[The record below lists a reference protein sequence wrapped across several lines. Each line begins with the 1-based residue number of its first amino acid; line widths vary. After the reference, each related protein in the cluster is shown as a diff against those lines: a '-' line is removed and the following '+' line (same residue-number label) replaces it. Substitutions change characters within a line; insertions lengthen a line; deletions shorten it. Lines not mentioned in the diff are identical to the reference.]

1 MMIRICLLI
10 ISTILTVLFAVFA
23 IMGKKYESYIESL
36 DDEEY
41 PLKEL
46 YVAGFVLSN
55 IKLFSLK
62 RKLKEDLVSHA
73 KLLYVPRFAEFYAN
87 LAWAQALTFVHLFLC
102 ISFWFAAM
110 MDSGSLFIF
119 VIGLAFSFYVGY
131 YWLSK
136 IKNDLVKRQ
145 AACEDELPEIVSS
158 LALLINSGMTLSD
171 AWSTVAYSKEST
183 AGKLMQEACIEMKN
197 GVSAQE
203 AIYRFG
209 VVTNSSEMKKFTSSL
224 AQGMQKGSDEISQF
238 LMAQASEQWAFKKQR
253 MLQKG
258 EVAASKMLIP
268 IVLIF
273 VGVLVII
280 ISTALGG
287 AFL

>member
-110 MDSGSLFIF
+110 MDSGSLFF
-119 VIGLAFSFYVGY
+119 LVIGLAFSFYAGY

>member
-1 MMIRICLLI
+1 MMIRICLLT
-10 ISTILTVLFAVFA
+10 ISTILTVLFAVFS
-23 IMGKKYESYIESL
+23 IIGKKYESYLESP
-36 DDEEY
+36 DAEEY

-46 YVAGFVLSN
+46 YVAGYVLAN
-55 IKLFSLK
+55 NKLFSLR
-62 RKLKEDLVSHA
+62 RKQKEDLVSHA
-73 KLLYVPRFAEFYAN
+73 KLLYGTHFAEFYAN

-102 ISFWFAAM
+102 VSFWFAAM
-110 MDSGSLFIF
+110 MDSGSLMILVF
-119 VIGLAFSFYVGY
+119 GLAVSFFIGY
-131 YWLSK
+131 YWLGK

-145 AACEDELPEIVSS
+145 EACEAELPEIVSS

-171 AWSTVAYSKEST
+171 AWSTVAYSKESICS
-183 AGKLMQEACIEMKN
+183 KLMQGACVEMKN

-209 VVTNSSEMKKFTSSL
+209 VITNSREMKKFTSSL

-258 EVAASKMLIP
+258 EVAASTMLIP

>member
-1 MMIRICLLI
+1 MMVRIVLLI

-23 IMGKKYESYIESL
+23 IIGKRYEHYLESP
-36 DDEEY
+36 DAEEY
-41 PLKEL
+41 PMKEL
-46 YVAGFVLSN
+46 YVVGYVLAN
-55 IKLFSLK
+55 FLLFSLK
-62 RKLKEDLVSHA
+62 RKQKEELVSHA
-73 KLLYVPRFAEFYAN
+73 KLLYGTHFAEFYAN
-87 LAWAQALTFVHLFLC
+87 LAWTQALTFVHLFLC
-102 ISFWFAAM
+102 VSFWFASM
-110 MDSGSLFIF
+110 MDSGSL
-119 VIGLAFSFYVGY
+119 VILAIGMAASFFVGY

-145 AACEDELPEIVSS
+145 AACEAELPEIVSS

-171 AWSTVAYSKEST
+171 AWRTVAYSKEST
-183 AGKLMQEACIEMKN
+183 AGILMQGACVEMKN
-197 GVSAQE
+197 GVAAQE

-209 VVTNSSEMKKFTSSL
+209 VITNSSEMKKFTSSL

-258 EVAASKMLIP
+258 EVAASTMLIP